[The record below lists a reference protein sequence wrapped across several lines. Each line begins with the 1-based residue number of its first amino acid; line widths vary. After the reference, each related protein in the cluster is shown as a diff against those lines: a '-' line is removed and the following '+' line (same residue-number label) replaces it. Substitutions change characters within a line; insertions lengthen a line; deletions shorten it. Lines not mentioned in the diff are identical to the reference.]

1 MELACA
7 RAQNATAP
15 AKQPWGVD
23 MKRNRSARI
32 LCSSLP
38 GAAAALVGAQA
49 IAQSPPATTPQDSM
63 DEVIVTGSRIASPNA
78 TSTSPVQ
85 VVTREDMQI
94 SGKHDVTDLIAQLP
108 QNFTNDLGQD
118 LGNRTPGLTTAG
130 GVSTAD
136 LRGLGPNRTLV
147 LVNGRRLGIGSPYT
161 AIQSPA
167 PNLDQIPTF
176 LLDRVDVVTGGASAV
191 YGSDAIA
198 GVINFITKQNFEGFK
213 IDYHVGE
220 NAYRNDS
227 DTMHNLLSQA
237 GYSFP
242 TGTSYD
248 GRTQTINLMAGT
260 AIAEGTGNITAYFSY
275 HSQDPVASSDRDF
288 GGCQLNYDTDTNQP
302 FCFGSTNSNFF
313 AVDPNV
319 PYSVVGNQFVPSG
332 TVPSNPPAVYNSQP
346 FIFMSRDD

>member
-32 LCSSLP
+32 LRASIP

-49 IAQSPPATTPQDSM
+49 IAQSPPATTPQDTM

-85 VVTREDMQI
+85 VVTREEMQV

-130 GVSTAD
+130 GVATAD

-147 LVNGRRLGIGSPYT
+147 LVDGRRLGIGSPYT
-161 AIQSPA
+161 FIQQPA
-167 PNLDQIPTF
+167 PDLDQIPAA
-176 LLDRVDVVTGGASAV
+176 LVERVEVLTGGASAT

-198 GVINFITKQNFEGFK
+198 GVINFIMKKNFEGFQVDAQYGGNWHDNHNSYVQQAQ
-213 IDYHVGE
+213 IDAGGTPLKGE
-220 NAYRNDS
+220 STDG
-227 DTMHNLLSQA
+227 Q
-237 GYSFP
+237 SFSINFLA
-242 TGTSYD
+242 GTSLAD
-248 GRTQTINLMAGT
+248 GR
-260 AIAEGTGNITAYFSY
+260 GNVTAYFGY
-275 HSQDPVASSDRDF
+275 LKTDPVKSSDR
-288 GGCQLNYDTDTNQP
+288 
-302 FCFGSTNSNFF
+302 
-313 AVDPNV
+313 A
-319 PYSVVGNQFVPSG
+319 PSQC
-332 TVPSNPPAVYNSQP
+332 SA
-346 FIFMSRDD
+346 MSRWPVLEIGRNSVMPSMTPSRRFSSVSFKTRCAPVTIAG